1 MSSERRIEPL
11 EDPGAARILPLAQVT
26 RFIGGWPPE
35 FRALVEMALQGAR
48 YGPSPARGGG
58 PAPAVFTIPEFC
70 AAHRLSRSKLYQLWA
85 AGAGPRKMSIGTKIL
100 ITVEAAADWRRERE
114 ATSAVETA

>member
-1 MSSERRIEPL
+1 
-11 EDPGAARILPLAQVT
+11 
-26 RFIGGWPPE
+26 
-35 FRALVEMALQGAR
+35 MALQGAR
-48 YGPSPARGGG
+48 CGPSPARGGG

-85 AGAGPRKMSIGTKIL
+85 AGVGPRKMCIGTKIL

-114 ATSAVETA
+114 AASAAEVA